1 MFEHDIFPNKRKNWW
16 LWFHRALGNTLDCTS
31 YSAARQMLQINEVWT
46 LGHLVTAF
54 WISVTHLVTAFWISV
69 THLVC
74 LMASNSV
81 TVNNQT
87 YSLVPRL
94 VMETWTWAGNEAN
107 RSGEDIE
114 TQQSQ
119 TTSPNIKL
127 KQHCLGLARVES
139 WLALNIIKLIK

>member
-1 MFEHDIFPNKRKNWW
+1 
-16 LWFHRALGNTLDCTS
+16 
-31 YSAARQMLQINEVWT
+31 
-46 LGHLVTAF
+46 
-54 WISVTHLVTAFWISV
+54 
-69 THLVC
+69 
-74 LMASNSV
+74 
-81 TVNNQT
+81 
-87 YSLVPRL
+87 
-94 VMETWTWAGNEAN
+94 METWTWAGNEAN